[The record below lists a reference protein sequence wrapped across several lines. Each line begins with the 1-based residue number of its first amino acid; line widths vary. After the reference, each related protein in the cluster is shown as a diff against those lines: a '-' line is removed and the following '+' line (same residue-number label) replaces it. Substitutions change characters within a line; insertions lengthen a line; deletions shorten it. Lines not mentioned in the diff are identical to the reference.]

1 MPIYYGLNT
10 GKSMGD
16 IGNNRIALGNLGL
29 RIENLDLVKGLSND
43 IDVDELHTLANLVDD
58 QKKILEQ
65 LDTASA
71 IAIDQV
77 QNIPRID
84 VDQQYNYRMSDRL
97 ISGTIKYNYIDF
109 NAEDDQS
116 NADWLTRGADISTS
130 RVSSWSPFGPE
141 DNPDAL
147 ITYNSDILNKGEFLS
162 ITQLSLTSKPEQR
175 RFLSEVATH
184 KVRIN
189 INGAPVDVLAMRGI
203 PWSLR
208 MKVQNPNLTIRVST
222 PPLSTSAG
230 QKIPITI
237 VRQDLSGEEKL
248 GVNGNAI
255 ISFTPDSNGY
265 TSIRGSLTEH
275 TEPVEEDYK
284 IYYNPSK
291 ITSISAYNAGI
302 ESWPEVVMPNL
313 TALYLGSNL
322 IEVMPNFDKYAPNLS
337 IIDISSNPLYNMD
350 NYQNENNL
358 NSDGTIFAGGLQ
370 NLLSRL
376 PPTIADI
383 KLKDSL
389 GGDFSAE
396 GLDLTRFVGLENFA
410 ISSSDE
416 FDSSSGYIF
425 TPSNTYLRLGQVY
438 PEVADPAIRIEYL
451 DPSNTNPDNGA
462 TFNGM
467 TGAITEPFHGF
478 FDNDTVLYDVH
489 GFLENYTD
497 SNNNPATRTKLGTA
511 MPGLTAGDKYL
522 VDYIDGNSFKLK
534 NLDGSAL
541 SISGIG
547 TGDRHTI
554 TKWNTTTDSIYLDPT
569 IGLKKVSTDNNSFH
583 YIPRSVMDSPR
594 LENFIMS
601 NENLFS
607 GSERG
612 RYIQTDTSATLVKG
626 YTDRLLDL
634 KTEVLKTFSIDEC
647 RCSMPDFSKW
657 ENSLTEIYMNEITI
671 GVDTTER
678 WQTTNPDPVDNW
690 YPYPNGELLTSKFH
704 PLNEIKSIKIMNM
717 STNQGVAGQREFVG
731 DMRGFMA
738 NKPLLNTVIYKSVMG
753 PIFDLDNNAF
763 TGSPNI
769 FTLNLELPHGDG
781 GNWVQ
786 ANGYGGGAIWN
797 GQISNGSG
805 QYNNNFTPRRKP
817 AFFMERM
824 HDFLGVG
831 GPSGSSKTAQVFNP
845 ILSSLTNFTLR
856 KSGAHEIKFNDSS
869 FPAND
874 ARDIK
879 LSDFN
884 RISVFEVSDSHLTKK
899 LPDPSNCSALTSY
912 FVRNTKTTNA
922 GLSAVPGV
930 IYNADIGGIVTNT
943 SLSWRGQSNQTF
955 WWRHI
960 GSGYGAQY
968 TLNLGIQDYV
978 DMGLDMDLTNAD
990 IVPWGD
996 SESRRYS
1003 NTDSVV
1009 LRRGMPKYVSPTDAF
1024 VYKYVDVNDIV
1035 SDQWYVVAD
1044 LGTTTTAQDWID
1056 LGVPSGITPF
1066 VGMQFKAR
1074 NWNDHMADGNG
1085 IKCNRW
1091 NIRDTQYVVPSVV
1104 ANDYIRV
1111 YRPGSE
1117 RGTGTHAYQTMLGY
1131 NSYGIQSTTMPDGS
1145 DIQFYGSADHRARDE
1160 WGSVVQ
1166 LWSNPPSPL
1175 SFAGLLVGLRGMF
1188 MERADTADWND
1199 FGDAKVI
1206 KYHGRDHMTSL
1217 DGHELDITNVNNE
1230 IVGIGN
1236 LGSLTIENTNF
1247 YTNAFPMLKQELVGN
1262 SSDKKLSTLTL
1273 AQNRLTG
1280 ALPDLRNV
1288 NGLQNV
1294 YLDNNDFTSYTP
1306 GSFSPL
1312 NSLLILDLRNNSLTG
1327 QNGVDIIN
1335 DLYIMHE
1342 ATGSVRQGLDIKLTG
1357 QSTPSGVDRLSRE
1370 FLEDNHQAL
1379 GSPNDSAL
1387 KKLET
1392 LESQWQISIDYSK

>member
-16 IGNNRIALGNLGL
+16 IDNNRIALGNLGL
-29 RIENLDLVKGLSND
+29 RIENLDLIKGLSNE

-65 LDTASA
+65 LDTASE
-71 IAIDQV
+71 IAIEEIG
-77 QNIPRID
+77 NIPRID

-116 NADWLTRGADISTS
+116 NPDWLTRGADISTS

-162 ITQLSLTSKPEQR
+162 ITQLSLTSKPERR

-203 PWSLR
+203 PWALR
-208 MKVQNPNLTIRVST
+208 MKVQNPNLSIRVTT

-230 QKIPITI
+230 TRIPITI
-237 VRQDLSGEEKL
+237 VRQDLQGQEKL

-291 ITSISAYNAGI
+291 ITSISAFNAGI
-302 ESWPEVVMPNL
+302 ERWPEVVMPNL
-313 TALYLGSNL
+313 TSLYISNNL
-322 IEVMPNFDKYAPNLS
+322 IEVMPNFDKYAPNLN
-337 IIDISSNPLYNMD
+337 ILDVSSNPLYNMD

-370 NLLSRL
+370 NLLGRL
-376 PPTIADI
+376 PPTMTDMRFTG
-383 KLKDSL
+383 SL

-396 GLDLTRFVGLENFA
+396 GLDLTRFVALENFA

-416 FDSSSGYIF
+416 FDNSSGYIF

-438 PEVADPAIRIEYL
+438 PAVADPAIRIEYL
-451 DPSNTNPDNGA
+451 DPGNTNPDNGA
-462 TFNGM
+462 TFTLATNV
-467 TGAITEPFHGF
+467 ITKPFHGF
-478 FDNDTVLYDVH
+478 FNNDTVLYDVH
-489 GFLENYTD
+489 GYLESYT
-497 SNNNPATRTKLGTA
+497 NAQGNPDTRSTLGTA
-511 MPGLTAGDKYL
+511 MTGLTAGDKYL
-522 VDYIDGNSFKLK
+522 VDYIDADSFKLK

-541 SISGIG
+541 SITGLG

-554 TKWNTTTDSIYLDPT
+554 TKWNTTTDSIYLDPS
-569 IGLKKVSTDNNSFH
+569 IGLKKVSTNNNRFH

-594 LENFIMS
+594 LEDFSMFD
-601 NENLFS
+601 EHLFK

-612 RYIQTDTSATLVKG
+612 RYLDTTNSTTFTKG
-626 YTDRLLDL
+626 YTDRLFDL
-634 KTEVLKTFSIDEC
+634 KTEVLETIKIDEGQP
-647 RCSMPDFSKW
+647 SIPDFSKW
-657 ENSLTEIYMNEITI
+657 ENSLSEIYLNEMTV
-671 GVDTTER
+671 GVDTSER
-678 WQTTNPDPVDNW
+678 WETTSPDPVYEW
-690 YPYPNGELLTSKFH
+690 YPYPHGELLASKFH
-704 PLNEIKSIKIMNM
+704 PLNQIKKITIQNM
-717 STNQGVAGQREFVG
+717 STNMGIAGQREFVG

-738 NKPLLNTVIYKSVMG
+738 NKPLMHTVHYKRVLG
-753 PIFDLDNNAF
+753 PLFDLDDNAF
-763 TGSPNI
+763 VGSNSI
-769 FTLNLELPHGDG
+769 ANLHIELNSGNG
-781 GNWVQ
+781 GYWVQ
-786 ANGYGGGAIWN
+786 SNGLGGGAIFN

-805 QYNNNFTPRRKP
+805 IYSNNFTPRRKP
-817 AFFMERM
+817 SFFMTRM

-831 GPSGSSKTAQVFNP
+831 GPAGSSKTAQVFNP
-845 ILSSLTNFTLR
+845 ILSSLTNLTISR
-856 KSGAHEIKFNDSS
+856 TGGHEVKFNDAS

-874 ARDIK
+874 VRDIK
-879 LSDFN
+879 LSDFS
-884 RISVFEVSDSHLTKK
+884 RINNFEVSDSHLTQK
-899 LPDPSNCSALTSY
+899 LPDPSNCSNLSSY
-912 FVRNTKTTNA
+912 LVRNTKTLNA
-922 GLSAVPGV
+922 GLSAVPGR
-930 IYNADIGGIVTNT
+930 IYNADLGYNTNAGLGWQGKT
-943 SLSWRGQSNQTF
+943 TQGF
-955 WWRHI
+955 WWQHI

-968 TLNLGIQDYV
+968 VFNLGIQDYV

-1003 NTDSVV
+1003 NTDSVF
-1009 LRRGMPKYVSPTDAF
+1009 LRRGMPKYVPMSDAF

-1035 SDQWYVVAD
+1035 SDQWYVIAD

-1056 LGVPSGITPF
+1056 LGVPSGITPY
-1066 VGMQFKAR
+1066 VGMQFKSR

-1091 NIRDTQYVVPSVV
+1091 NIRDTQFVVPSVG
-1104 ANDYIRV
+1104 ANDYVRV
-1111 YRPGSE
+1111 YRPGQP
-1117 RGTGTHAYQTMLGY
+1117 RGMSGHAYWTMFGY
-1131 NSYGIQSTTMPDGS
+1131 NTYGTQGTTMPDGS
-1145 DIQFYGSADHRARDE
+1145 SINIGGSASYNGRDE

-1166 LWSNPPSPL
+1166 LWSNPPNPL
-1175 SFAGLLVGLRGMF
+1175 SFSPVVIGLRGMF
-1188 MERADTADWND
+1188 MEREDKADWND

-1206 KYHGRDHMTSL
+1206 KYHGRDHLISL
-1217 DGHELDITNVNNE
+1217 DGHELDITSPNNE
-1230 IVGIGN
+1230 ILGIGN
-1236 LGSLTIENTNF
+1236 LTSLTIENTNF
-1247 YTNAFPMLKQELVGN
+1247 YTNAFPLLKQELVGTLTY
-1262 SSDKKLSTLTL
+1262 KKLSTLNL
-1273 AQNRLTG
+1273 AQNRITG

-1294 YLDNNDFTSYTP
+1294 YLNDNDFTSYTP

-1312 NSLLILDLRNNSLTG
+1312 NSLINLDLRNNSLTG

-1335 DLYIMHE
+1335 DLYIMYE
-1342 ATGSVRQGLDIKLTG
+1342 ATGSVRQGLDIKLVG
-1357 QSTPSGVDRLSRE
+1357 QSTPPGVDRLSRE

-1379 GSPNDSAL
+1379 GSPDDSAL